1 MDSAA
6 LIRTAASQ
14 RNSNTN
20 NSPPPPQQQKQQ
32 PKQQLKQQQQQ
43 TSTKL
48 IQAIGYSYSIHAS
61 YQTTTNFQTIS
72 LALTTILTI
81 QSILALL
88 LLKHS
93 TPTTPSPI
101 ITPTIII
108 IIILDHLFLLYSI
121 TKLSSGLS
129 IILITTSSSKWAPSI
144 SQLIQS
150 LLTKPSSNLNHS
162 GLLGLCMLVG
172 CFTIDLYLG
181 SSDPNPLLIGYLSL
195 FAHLLFRG
203 LHLSNQ
209 QNEKNPRKRKSALI
223 TAAAISL
230 ILSLTSFLLPSS
242 AHPLR
247 YTSTPDHLGS
257 WITGLAIYSII
268 NHFSLNEACNA
279 TRQDPSSD
287 SEDLLSLMMVRMLS
301 CELAGTMLFDHPM
314 GNFSDRLIG
323 LVSYLGISSM
333 VSSSSSPSPAH
344 KSLGSSS
351 SQHLKPMHTMSLF
364 FRRARSVINTILA
377 NPESRNIYLFL
388 CLNLAFMLIQMTYGI
403 WTNSLGLISDS
414 IHMFF
419 DCMALGMGLF
429 ASVMATWPADKQFT
443 YGYGRVETLSGFAN
457 GVFLMLISIFIVF
470 EAIQRLV
477 DPPEMNTNQL
487 LAVSFIGLLVNLVG
501 MFATGH
507 HHHHHGHSHDHD
519 HDHGHSHNMKGVF
532 LHVMADTL
540 GSVGVIIST
549 LLIERYGWTGFDPIA
564 SIFIALLIFASVVP
578 LVLDSAKILLLCLD
592 DETERQ
598 VRKALGKLSTIEGL
612 SSYSAPRFWPK
623 DGSTIVG
630 SLHLQLSPTT
640 TSKTADSSSCS
651 ATTTTSGSTSTKT
664 KTTGIGLESPLMMI
678 EEQEE
683 LFSSYSHATRVS
695 HLVTQSLATLV
706 PSLAEL
712 NLQLEGIDGSKF
724 CFCLTGPNS

>member
-48 IQAIGYSYSIHAS
+48 IQAIGYSYFIHAS

-108 IIILDHLFLLYSI
+108 IILDHLFYS
-121 TKLSSGLS
+121 TRS
-129 IILITTSSSKWAPSI
+129 PNYH
-144 SQLIQS
+144 
-150 LLTKPSSNLNHS
+150 LTKYHPHHH
-162 GLLGLCMLVG
+162 LLIKMGSIHLTTHPKPTHQTILKSR